1 MSCEKSAKLIFRH
14 RIFEDSD
21 MAEDIANFKAKDA
34 SKRILLHTLDRLEKE
49 MPDREYDI
57 APMVYY
63 GDSYDTE
70 SSCSSDYSSDENIY
84 ISQDISEDK
93 LDSR

>member
-1 MSCEKSAKLIFRH
+1 
-14 RIFEDSD
+14 

-63 GDSYDTE
+63 GDSYDTQ

-84 ISQDISEDK
+84 MDDPVQQMSVDELMVYINGNE
-93 LDSR
+93 